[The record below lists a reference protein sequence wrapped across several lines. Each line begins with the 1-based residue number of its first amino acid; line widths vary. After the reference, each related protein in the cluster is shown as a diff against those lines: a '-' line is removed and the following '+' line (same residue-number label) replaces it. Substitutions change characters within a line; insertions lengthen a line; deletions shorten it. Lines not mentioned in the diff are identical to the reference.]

1 MKTAKIIGIL
11 LIVFSIYLGYIG
23 INKVS
28 NNTNEVNFLG
38 LEIDASNETGQ
49 TEGLVYLGLAGALFI
64 GGIYTIK
71 K

>member
-28 NNTNEVNFLG
+28 NNTNEVIFLG
-38 LEIDASNETGQ
+38 FEIDASNESGQ
-49 TEGLVYLGLAGALFI
+49 NEGFIYIGLAGALLL